1 MKTAILIHGMS
12 GSLDISFGQKLK
24 EDLKNN
30 GYNIIEPLYTTKNQI
45 TLDSWFSETN
55 KIKNTLK
62 AADVIICY
70 SLGTNFIVKY
80 LVKNNISCNLVIAVA
95 GGVATARMGEKFD
108 YLEPFIPSKE
118 EFKKFRQLVSHV
130 YNIYSN
136 NDHIWKQEHIHLYSE
151 LTGATEIF
159 LKNKGHF
166 GATSGVKEIPELIE
180 IIKKYD

>member
-24 EDLKNN
+24 EALKNN
-30 GYNIIEPLYTTKNQI
+30 GYKIVEPLFTIKKQI
-45 TLDSWFSETN
+45 TLDSWFSEAD
-55 KIKNTLK
+55 KIKNSFK
-62 AADVIICY
+62 SADVIICH

-80 LVKNNISCNLVIAVA
+80 LVKNNLCCNLVIAVA
-95 GGVATARMGEKFD
+95 GGVATEHMGEKFD
-108 YLEPFIPSKE
+108 YLEPFVPNKE

-136 NDHIWKQEHIHLYSE
+136 NDHIWKQEYIHLYSK

-159 LKNKGHF
+159 LKDKGHF

-180 IIKKYD
+180 LVKKHN